1 MFLGIFAMPAFLEAG
16 SILLFACPP
25 LMRGVILAEYHSKG
39 VAEVVGPIF
48 WIPFMASHL

>member
-1 MFLGIFAMPAFLEAG
+1 MPAFLEAG

-25 LMRGVILAEYHSKG
+25 FMRGVILAEYHSNG

-48 WIPFMASHL
+48 